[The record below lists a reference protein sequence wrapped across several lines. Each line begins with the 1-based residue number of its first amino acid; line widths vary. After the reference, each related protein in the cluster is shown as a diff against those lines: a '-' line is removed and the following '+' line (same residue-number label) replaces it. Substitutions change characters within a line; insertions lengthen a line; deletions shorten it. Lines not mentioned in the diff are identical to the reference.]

1 MHPNPTHLLL
11 PSHPCNIPN
20 NKENKNLMEAV
31 VCHTIY
37 PFSILPCLQMFITM
51 SLWSGSRTLVSA
63 TLLILEPHWD

>member
-1 MHPNPTHLLL
+1 
-11 PSHPCNIPN
+11 
-20 NKENKNLMEAV
+20 MEAV